1 MPLDTPVL
9 DLGNV
14 GIPVSGFVAL
24 APLGTAL
31 PTSLTA
37 TLNAAFRQVGYL
49 DDDGMSEVHDESRG
63 DMPLWQNRATLEFI
77 ESAKL
82 YIEGK
87 FAETGS
93 VAVTKFWY
101 GTTITQT
108 AAHGSYQIRKGRTSG
123 RMAGA
128 FLEIF
133 QSGEQRLVVTS
144 DCEVFKNGDA
154 ERNAKSGTV
163 YPFQIAVYDD
173 PMVFDSRLKTAV

>member
-1 MPLDTPVL
+1 MPLDTPAL
-9 DLGNV
+9 NLGNV

-49 DDDGMSEVHDESRG
+49 DEDGMSEVHDESRS

-93 VAVTKFWY
+93 VAVTEVKEATPSWANVLV
-101 GTTITQT
+101 TH
-108 AAHGSYQIRKGRTSG
+108 ARHAHGPLCR
-123 RMAGA
+123 
-128 FLEIF
+128 
-133 QSGEQRLVVTS
+133 
-144 DCEVFKNGDA
+144 
-154 ERNAKSGTV
+154 
-163 YPFQIAVYDD
+163 
-173 PMVFDSRLKTAV
+173 

>member
-1 MPLDTPVL
+1 MPIDTPVL

-49 DDDGMSEVHDESRG
+49 DEDGMSEVHDESRG
-63 DMPLWQNRATLEFI
+63 EMPLWQNRTTLEFI

-93 VAVTKFWY
+93 VPVTEFWY
-101 GTTITQT
+101 GATVTRT

-123 RMAGA
+123 RMAGV

-133 QSGEQRLVVTS
+133 QSGDQRLVVS
-144 DCEVFKNGDA
+144 ADCEVFKNGDA
-154 ERNAKSGTV
+154 ERNAQTGTV
-163 YPFQIAVYDD
+163 YPFQVAIYDE
-173 PMVFDSRLKTAV
+173 PMVYDSRLKSA